1 MKTKKKREEKLVE
14 EEEGECS
21 TDTEDESFNYYKRK
35 KPVKEN
41 SNIIKL
47 LQNFGIKIILIT
59 GVQPMPH
66 KIPTADEIDPCM
78 RLIVQQTDLEK
89 LRVGSLFIVTCIGG
103 SLGREVIKSSK
114 YYSLP

>member
-1 MKTKKKREEKLVE
+1 MKTKKKKEDKLVE

-35 KPVKEN
+35 KPIKEA
-41 SNIIKL
+41 SNIYKL
-47 LQNFGIKIILIT
+47 KFNSSFDNALTT
-59 GVQPMPH
+59 GVLPAQH

-103 SLGREVIKSSK
+103 SLGREVTQFQFI
-114 YYSLP
+114 